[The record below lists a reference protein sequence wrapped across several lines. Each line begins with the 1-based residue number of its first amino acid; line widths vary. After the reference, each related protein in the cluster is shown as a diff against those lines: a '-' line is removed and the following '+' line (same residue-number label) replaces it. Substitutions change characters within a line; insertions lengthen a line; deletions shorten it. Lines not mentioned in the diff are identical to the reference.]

1 MLAELTHT
9 HFEPLVGST
18 FRLRLNAAESLPLV
32 LTQMR
37 VASQPPAADLRR
49 GFSLI
54 FGSALPGH
62 VPQHTYTLEH
72 PALGALDLFIV
83 PIGPNAD
90 GMQYQAVFG

>member
-9 HFEPLVGST
+9 DFDPLVGST
-18 FRLRLNAAESLPLV
+18 FQLRLNAAENLPLV
-32 LTQMR
+32 LTQVR
-37 VASQPPAADLRR
+37 VASQTPAAPQRR

-62 VPQHTYTLEH
+62 VPQHTYALEH
-72 PALGALDLFIV
+72 PVLGALDLFIV

>member
-1 MLAELTHT
+1 MLAELTHAV
-9 HFEPLVGST
+9 FEPLVGST
-18 FRLRLNAAESLPLV
+18 FQLRLNPAETLPLV
-32 LTQMR
+32 LTQVR
-37 VASQPPAADLRR
+37 VASQTPAATLRQ

-62 VPQHTYTLEH
+62 VPQHIYTLEH